1 MSPAENPR
9 EPESTAHDP
18 GHGAPVQ
25 GEGDYEAARRHR
37 DAATRY
43 VRDHDVERA
52 ARDAAPRSPEEARAL
67 RDAEAAGRSES
78 RGEDRRDVMQE
89 SAIDSPSDD
98 KAT

>member
-1 MSPAENPR
+1 M
-9 EPESTAHDP
+9 HMQQDP
-18 GHGAPVQ
+18 SALPPSGPGGAVQ

-37 DAATRY
+37 EAASRHA
-43 VRDHDVERA
+43 RDRDVERE
-52 ARDAAPRSPEEARAL
+52 ARDAAPRSPNEARDML
-67 RDAEAAGRSES
+67 DAEREGRERS